1 MAAVPDSWVAT
12 GAIGGVGV
20 VGVVVGRGCVVLS
33 SLPPPHAAS
42 PRLATADRRRV
53 RRSEPNA
60 LVKTVFFTEKTS

>member
-20 VGVVVGRGCVVLS
+20 VGVVGRGCVVLS